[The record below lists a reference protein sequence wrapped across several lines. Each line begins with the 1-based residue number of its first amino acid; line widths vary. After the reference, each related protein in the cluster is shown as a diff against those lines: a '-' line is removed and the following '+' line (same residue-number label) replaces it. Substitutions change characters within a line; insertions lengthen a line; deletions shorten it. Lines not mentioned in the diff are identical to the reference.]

1 MINLEQKSKLWI
13 ASSGI
18 GLVLLL
24 GVIDTMS
31 GQEISFSVFYMLPIY
46 LVTWHLGRWPGVAIS
61 IISALTWLLADY
73 MAGGP
78 PSHPLIPFWNMT
90 VRLTF
95 FLLMTYLLSEL
106 QETRQRRRKLER
118 IFFHDIL
125 NLVGSVRGFAE
136 LLKDKDVPATQEV
149 FDLIYN
155 AADRS
160 LEDIEAQRAL
170 ANAEND
176 ELHIEPVEINSRLL
190 MDLVSNLYRHHDVA
204 KDKTITITESTENV
218 QFVSDQSILSRILG
232 NMLKNALES
241 TVPGGSITFGC
252 YKKNEQVCF
261 TVHNDA
267 AIPEAV
273 RSQIFKQAVSTKGK
287 GRGIGTYSMKLL
299 TECLQ
304 GQISFTSDTREGT
317 TFQACFPRMFKTE
330 NKD

>member
-13 ASSGI
+13 ASSGF

-24 GVIDTMS
+24 GVLDTLS

-73 MAGGP
+73 IAGGT

-136 LLKDKDVPATQEV
+136 LLKDKEVHATQEV

-155 AADRS
+155 AADRT
-160 LEDIEAQRAL
+160 LEDIEAQRTL
-170 ANAEND
+170 ADVEND
-176 ELHIEPVEINSRLL
+176 EQYIEPVEINSRLL
-190 MDLVSNLYRHHDVA
+190 MNLIANLYRHHDVA
-204 KDKTITITESTENV
+204 KGKTLTITENTEDV

-241 TVPGGSITFGC
+241 TLPGGGITFSC
-252 YKKNEQVCF
+252 YKKMGQVCF
-261 TVHNDA
+261 AVHNEE
-267 AIPEAV
+267 AIPESV

-304 GQISFTSDTREGT
+304 GQISFTSSVREGT
-317 TFQACFPRMFKTE
+317 TFQACFPIKFRTE
-330 NKD
+330 SKD